1 MAKKSEQ
8 RQNFGLKCSV
18 CKRVNYIT
26 QRNKINTEN
35 KLLLKKYCK
44 HCRKVTEHKETDKL
58 K

>member
-1 MAKKSEQ
+1 MAKGEH
-8 RQNFGLKCSV
+8 RQNFGLKCSI

-26 QRNKINTEN
+26 ERNKINTEA

-44 HCRKVTEHKETDKL
+44 KCKNKTDHKEIEKL